1 MNPAVEFQY
10 SFIKQKDMIKQGE
23 MITSLMSSGHA
34 NPVCFCVIVLHYAT
48 WHPYSRG
55 VFVLSVKL
63 TNIHLDESDSGVP
76 FYCQIKHNV
85 VIDPGVVAA
94 TFAPG
99 KQTMSIYFAHEFINV
114 QVLSGRAQKNGV
126 RSLIFDSLEKG

>member
-1 MNPAVEFQY
+1 MFLRNCP
-10 SFIKQKDMIKQGE
+10 
-23 MITSLMSSGHA
+23 SLCDLASL
-34 NPVCFCVIVLHYAT
+34 FK
-48 WHPYSRG
+48 RRF
-55 VFVLSVKL
+55 FVLSVKL

-99 KQTMSIYFAHEFINV
+99 KQTMSICFAHEFINV

-126 RSLIFDSLEKG
+126 TEKWGQVFDF